1 MELPMPVNTAE
12 HRLKRTRYYM
22 GGYWTFLATG
32 ADTNGQ
38 FSLIEL
44 NLRGGL
50 EPPAHIHTYEDESFH
65 VLAGELIVSCGD
77 QEQVLKAGD
86 FIHLPKGI
94 RHSFKVNGER
104 AKVLMHIVPAGL
116 ENMFQELSQP
126 ANELDFP
133 PFPHQPPS
141 AEWLQRLTL
150 LQQQF
155 GITNI
160 DNKKIKTI

>member
-1 MELPMPVNTAE
+1 MELPIPVNTAE
-12 HRLKRTRYYM
+12 YRLNRTRYYM

-38 FSLIEL
+38 FSLIEM
-44 NLRGGL
+44 NLRAGL
-50 EPPAHIHTYEDESFH
+50 EPPPHTHTYEDESFH
-65 VLAGELIVSCGD
+65 VLEGELTVNCGD

-86 FIHLPKGI
+86 FIQLPKGI
-94 RHSFKVNGER
+94 CHSFKVNGER

-116 ENMFQELSQP
+116 ENMFQELSQK
-126 ANELDFP
+126 ADKLEFP
-133 PFPHQPPS
+133 PPPQGPPP
-141 AEWLQRLTL
+141 AVWLQKLAV

-160 DNKKIKTI
+160 DNKKIKAH